1 MLKLVNAPI
10 SLYRCWL
17 LCVIRLIV
25 DSYVNQNFLST
36 DCWFFLETRREKHL
50 AIMFLFTCY
59 ESQHFVAEQGA
70 ECQPFSSGTQGSF
83 PKEDLLNSLHMAQN
97 MMDYQK
103 AVLFSLQCRYLSY
116 LSCPAWWTKFISH
129 EKCTLKTNLK
139 CILDKWEGE
148 HLTEGGWKVFGGG
161 SLRQLEAVV
170 WSVRH
175 CEAIWRWSCS
185 GSTQSVGSMVSHLV
199 ILMELPFQAHCQ
211 EVMQVAKTSKPWGT
225 WYQWGRVALQSS
237 IPGGICCGRFRLWY
251 G

>member
-1 MLKLVNAPI
+1 MKASILWLNRVQSASPAVQGHKGVFLRRI
-10 SLYRCWL
+10 CWIP
-17 LCVIRLIV
+17 CIWPRI
-25 DSYVNQNFLST
+25 
-36 DCWFFLETRREKHL
+36 WWITRRQN
-50 AIMFLFTCY
+50 Y
-59 ESQHFVAEQGA
+59 
-70 ECQPFSSGTQGSF
+70 
-83 PKEDLLNSLHMAQN
+83 SLSNAG
-97 MMDYQK
+97 
-103 AVLFSLQCRYLSY
+103 VCLSY
-116 LSCPAWWTKFISH
+116 HSCPAWWTKFISH

-139 CILDKWEGE
+139 CVLDKWEGE

-161 SLRQLEAVV
+161 SLWQLEAVV

-211 EVMQVAKTSKPWGT
+211 EVVQVAKTFSKPWGT

-251 G
+251 R